1 MRTVARG
8 RIRGAL
14 LLSLL
19 LLLGPA
25 CASRTSSE
33 EAGID
38 QEITRNILWRY
49 RQDTRFADIRVR
61 CEGRE
66 ILIEGRVG
74 DPKSASD
81 ALQIALS
88 NSRGGKVISK
98 LDVRPK

>member
-1 MRTVARG
+1 MDRARLY
-8 RIRGAL
+8 GAL
-14 LLSLL
+14 LLLV
-19 LLLGPA
+19 LLGPA
-25 CASRTSSE
+25 CGPKTSSE

-49 RQDTRFADIRVR
+49 RQDPAKRFNDVRVS

-66 ILIEGRVG
+66 ILIEGRVA
-74 DPKSASD
+74 DAKAASD

-88 NSRGGKVISK
+88 NARGGKVVSK